1 MILPTIEQLDKVISD
16 NSTRESDYHT
26 WGTEVYLQ
34 IAPHQKSKL
43 ISQIIDLIKMV
54 QFDESNNEETA
65 VVDPNLVKIAELE
78 AKIKVYE
85 SVIESAGIKLGI
97 KKK

>member
-16 NSTRESDYHT
+16 NSTHESAYHT

-34 IAPHQKSKL
+34 ITPHQKSKL
-43 ISQIIDLIKMV
+43 ISQIIDLIKLV
-54 QFDESNNEETA
+54 QFDESSNEETA